1 MTPFWHGF
9 LLASCLWLCVLNFSL
24 WYWRRK
30 IEELRVLFKKVV
42 EIQRSSDDGGAS

>member
-9 LLASCLWLCVLNFSL
+9 LFATFLWLCVLTLSR

-30 IEELRVLFKKVV
+30 IEELRVLFKQIS
-42 EIQRSSDDGGAS
+42 ELHQQAIDGEGT